1 MPQDSWLQKLS
12 SIQASL
18 KKEMKMEVCQY
29 SATNQFKIV
38 MLILEKIFIKM
49 LFFPEELLSTKD
61 FQIDFNRSSMQY
73 AHKQTW
79 LKLLLLQIDITQY
92 GLVAQLFVLSQL
104 SKVNGLLRRNTKKT
118 ELKSFIEN
126 ACEAS
131 DF

>member
-1 MPQDSWLQKLS
+1 
-12 SIQASL
+12 
-18 KKEMKMEVCQY
+18 MEVCQY

-126 ACEAS
+126 ACEAF
-131 DF
+131 DFIFLKSIFFDSNKFTF

>member
-1 MPQDSWLQKLS
+1 
-12 SIQASL
+12 
-18 KKEMKMEVCQY
+18 MEVCQY
-29 SATNQFKIV
+29 FATNQFKIV

-61 FQIDFNRSSMQY
+61 FQIDFDMSSMQY

-92 GLVAQLFVLSQL
+92 GLVVQLFVLSQL

-126 ACEAS
+126 ACEAT

>member
-1 MPQDSWLQKLS
+1 MLQDSWLPKLS

-61 FQIDFNRSSMQY
+61 FQIDFNRSSIKY

-104 SKVNGLLRRNTKKT
+104 SKVNGLLRRNTEKT

>member
-1 MPQDSWLQKLS
+1 
-12 SIQASL
+12 
-18 KKEMKMEVCQY
+18 MEVCQY

-79 LKLLLLQIDITQY
+79 LKLLLLQIDITQC
-92 GLVAQLFVLSQL
+92 GLVVQHYVLSQL
-104 SKVNGLLRRNTKKT
+104 SKVNGLPKRNMKKT
-118 ELKSFIEN
+118 ELKSSIENVYEDIDTKNVYFIEIIFKSN
-126 ACEAS
+126 LLC
-131 DF
+131 FQ